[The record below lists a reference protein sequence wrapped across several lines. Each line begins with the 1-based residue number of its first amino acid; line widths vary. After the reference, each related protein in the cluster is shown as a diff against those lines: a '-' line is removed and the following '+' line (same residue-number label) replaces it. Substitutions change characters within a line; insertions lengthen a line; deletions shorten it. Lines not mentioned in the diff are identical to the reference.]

1 LEEYTRVVELQ
12 PRHLD
17 ARLRVG
23 DALMALGEL
32 QRAAVVYTQ
41 LARYA
46 AQAAYP
52 LRALVA
58 IKILTALEPQLETLL
73 RAFAEL
79 YGSDSARLGRSV
91 RHSLPTGDEAL
102 PTPAVAA
109 DVEPPADPHAR
120 AEHIAA
126 SYSQESAVFPEKL
139 IPIPVLSLL
148 PAAELARLVSA
159 VELVRVRPDTTLVE
173 QGGAGDTCFILARGS
188 VRVTRRDGQG
198 QLHDLATLREGAIFG
213 EMALLSSS
221 PRSASVTAIEACDLL
236 ALRRDALLAA
246 AEGADGVRQTLTSFA
261 SERLLG
267 SLMATSPVFHALDRD
282 QRAARLRR
290 FATLEIDAGTSIIR
304 QGEPGRGLYVVLL
317 GEVAVRREQPEPSI
331 ELARL
336 EPGEMFGETS
346 LLHAEPTN
354 ASVIATVPSTL
365 LFLERAYFER
375 LVSAVP
381 EVRADLDRLS
391 QERSRNTLERIST
404 LSNPPAEPEIEIEI
418 LI

>member
-1 LEEYTRVVELQ
+1 
-12 PRHLD
+12 
-17 ARLRVG
+17 
-23 DALMALGEL
+23 
-32 QRAAVVYTQ
+32 
-41 LARYA
+41 
-46 AQAAYP
+46 
-52 LRALVA
+52 
-58 IKILTALEPQLETLL
+58 
-73 RAFAEL
+73 
-79 YGSDSARLGRSV
+79 
-91 RHSLPTGDEAL
+91 
-102 PTPAVAA
+102 
-109 DVEPPADPHAR
+109 
-120 AEHIAA
+120 
-126 SYSQESAVFPEKL
+126 
-139 IPIPVLSLL
+139 VLSLL

-159 VELVRVRPDTTLVE
+159 IELVRVRPDTTLVE
-173 QGGAGDTCFILARGS
+173 QGSTGDTCFILARGS

-221 PRSASVTAIEACDLL
+221 PRSASVVALEACDLL

-246 AEGADGVRQTLTSFA
+246 AKGADAVRQTLTSFA

-282 QRAARLRR
+282 QRAALLRR
-290 FATLEIDAGTSIIR
+290 FATLEIGAGTSIIR

-375 LVSAVP
+375 LVTAVP

-391 QERSRNTLERIST
+391 QERTRLTLERVST
-404 LSNPPAEPEIEIEI
+404 LSNPPAEPEIEIEV